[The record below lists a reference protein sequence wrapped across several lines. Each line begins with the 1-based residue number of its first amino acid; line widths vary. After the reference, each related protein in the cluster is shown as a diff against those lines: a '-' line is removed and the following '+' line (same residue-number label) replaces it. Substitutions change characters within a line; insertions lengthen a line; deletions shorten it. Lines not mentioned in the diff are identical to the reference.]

1 MRNQSAIRRLS
12 PEEMIQRVIALRRDA
27 AMEASAWIL
36 LISIPVLLVAL
47 FFHRRQ
53 AQFRGL
59 GLFGAS
65 CPQCAAPLPTV
76 RKATSIR
83 EALWGGWTCENCGC
97 KVDRRGRE
105 RDW

>member
-1 MRNQSAIRRLS
+1 MRQWKRPRGFY
-12 PEEMIQRVIALRRDA
+12 
-27 AMEASAWIL
+27 

-76 RKATSIR
+76 RKSR
-83 EALWGGWTCENCGC
+83 SGKFLSPMN
-97 KVDRRGRE
+97 RM
-105 RDW
+105 